1 MLGAGQ
7 DAGSADC
14 GEAFFSPIFNQ
25 AGGLQELRNEL
36 LLVL

>member
-14 GEAFFSPIFNQ
+14 GEAFFSTILSI
-25 AGGLQELRNEL
+25 ASIR
-36 LLVL
+36 LVASRS